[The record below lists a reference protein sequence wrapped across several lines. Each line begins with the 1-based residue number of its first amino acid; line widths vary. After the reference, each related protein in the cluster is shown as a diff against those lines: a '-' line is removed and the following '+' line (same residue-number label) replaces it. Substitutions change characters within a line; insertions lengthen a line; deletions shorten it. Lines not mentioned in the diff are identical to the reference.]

1 MTAWV
6 GLTGGIGSG
15 KTQAAAYF
23 SNLGIPIIN
32 VDVIN
37 SNIINNPNHPALQDI
52 AKHFGS
58 MALTDSGS
66 LNRDYIRQLIFTQTD
81 KKQILEKILHPYL
94 IAVIQQE
101 QQKHPQAIYGVIE
114 LPTLKP
120 QSAFLNLLQR
130 VLVIQSNKQQR
141 IDRIKQRNGFDEQTI
156 RNIINNQIT
165 DEERQSI
172 ADDIIDNSGSLDQL
186 KQRIQQLHLNY
197 TRRFSHQTHS

>member
-23 SNLGIPIIN
+23 SNLGVPIIN
-32 VDVIN
+32 IDAVN
-37 SNIINNPNHPALQDI
+37 SSIINNPNHPALKEI
-52 AKHFGS
+52 AKQFGS
-58 MALTDSGS
+58 IALTDSGS
-66 LNRDYIRQLIFTQTD
+66 LNRDYIRQLIFTQAN
-81 KKQILEKILHPYL
+81 KKQTLEKILHPYL
-94 IAVIQQE
+94 IDAIKQE

-120 QSAFLNLLQR
+120 KSAFLDLLHR
-130 VLVIQSNKQQR
+130 VLVIKSNKQQR

-172 ADDIIDNSGSLDQL
+172 ADDIIENNGSLEQL
-186 KQRIQQLHLNY
+186 QQRIQQLHLNY
-197 TRRFSHQTHS
+197 THQFSIRI